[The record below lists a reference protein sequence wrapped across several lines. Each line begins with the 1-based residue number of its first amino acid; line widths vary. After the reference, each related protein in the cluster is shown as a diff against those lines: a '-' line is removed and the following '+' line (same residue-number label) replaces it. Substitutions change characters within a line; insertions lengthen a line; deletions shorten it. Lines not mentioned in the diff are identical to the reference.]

1 MRPAPPWRA
10 GPTARVT
17 TPGSGNGARHGA
29 TDERRGVHAMRGI
42 RLVVATA
49 SIAVLVGGCADV
61 VVRKVTPEND
71 VSLDGFRYYLPRP
84 HLALAKAMPVAGDE
98 FVVVGEVGP
107 DGVRIPVETLPEA
120 LRYHFRGDGGG
131 GVIVPSSEVGDGRLP
146 DVLTKSAAA
155 EGKPATFASAGSAA
169 EGAGPQGTTVG
180 LAAGDMSIVYL
191 PDWDQQYAI
200 KYKAGLGKVDTG
212 ESGLRLRHGWMLDNV
227 SLSIDNVELGKF
239 VFGQIDK
246 FTDLVSLV
254 GARKQKVLDQ
264 FSGTL
269 TKSAATEGGARQRV
283 QLRVTYAIL
292 AQPGVYP
299 FLKPC
304 EEARY
309 REQCC
314 GGTGAAG
321 STGSARTPA
330 TSAANWVFV
339 PYPPFT
345 VVAYQV
351 KRSVAVE
358 LLSME
363 QPGGA
368 RTNEAGASSA
378 GADVLRWVRK
388 FVPALKSYP
397 DGALKIRLVATSA
410 GTLTAVVTVVAG
422 AKSDLVTA
430 EAEAKKA
437 LEVEGL
443 AVADGTVTAM
453 TFVPTT

>member
-1 MRPAPPWRA
+1 MRW
-10 GPTARVT
+10 
-17 TPGSGNGARHGA
+17 S
-29 TDERRGVHAMRGI
+29 

-49 SIAVLVGGCADV
+49 SIAALVGGCADV

-71 VSLDGFRYYLPRP
+71 AGLDGFRYYLPRP
-84 HLALAKAMPVAGDE
+84 HLALAKETPVAGDE
-98 FVVVGEVGP
+98 FVVVGEIGA
-107 DGVRIPVETLPEA
+107 DGVTIPVDALPEA
-120 LRYHFRGDGGG
+120 LRYHFRGIGTG
-131 GVIVPSSEVGDGRLP
+131 GVIVPAAEIGDGRLP
-146 DVLTKSAAA
+146 DVLTKSAASD
-155 EGKPATFASAGSAA
+155 GKPTTIASGGSGT
-169 EGAGPQGTTVG
+169 EGAGPQGTTVA
-180 LAAGDMSIVYL
+180 LASGDMSIVYL

-246 FTDLVSLV
+246 LTDLVSLV

-269 TKSAATEGGARQRV
+269 TKSAEGGAKRRV
-283 QLRVTYAIL
+283 HLRVTYAIVAL
-292 AQPGVYP
+292 PGIYP

-309 REQCC
+309 RERCC
-314 GGTGAAG
+314 GGAG
-321 STGSARTPA
+321 TPGSSGSAHGA
-330 TSAANWVFV
+330 VTSAANWVFV

-351 KRSVAVE
+351 KRTVAVE

-363 QPGGA
+363 QPGAAGPQDA
-368 RTNEAGASSA
+368 GGVTDATAVRT
-378 GADVLRWVRK
+378 WVRK
-388 FVPALKSYP
+388 FVPSLKAYP
-397 DGALKIRLVATSA
+397 DAALKIRLAPTSA

-422 AKSDLVTA
+422 AKADLVTA

-443 AVADGTVTAM
+443 TVPGGTVAAM